1 MKILKKINIELLIV
15 FLIGCILG
23 NLTIIKEFW
32 MKNLELR
39 GVILTLFGT
48 ILGILIT
55 NSVNSKN
62 LEKEQKFR
70 EKLEEKKFLKGKLEI
85 IVDEMFAYELEAK
98 EAIKKSEIGSFDRG
112 EKYKKAFYLSHMYF
126 PELRGIINRY
136 DLSVNPRGFFERG
149 SGDTRRIEN
158 LFSRPEEYNNFLKQ
172 IPVELERINNI

>member
-112 EKYKKAFYLSHMYF
+112 EKHKKAFYLSHMYF